1 MKYWIVPS
9 SDNIFRIGDAI
20 AANDGLVDW
29 RESKFSVGDVVF
41 IYKMKPECCVRYVM
55 EVVKTNLESDDTFN
69 QEPYWS
75 DKDAYFQ
82 GMFTK
87 YARLKLFKDY
97 GDDAIK
103 LDELQRRGIIAEN
116 VSTKELKNQDVID
129 FLMNPDKVEEESGV
143 DFPEDESKYYEGALM
158 KVNVNKYERNRSARQ
173 KCIEQKG
180 LKCLVCGLDF
190 NKTYGTIGKGF
201 IHVHH
206 LVPISSIGEEYKL
219 DAVKDLVP
227 VCPNCHYMLHRKNP
241 PYSIEELQKIMRG
254 ELKLENIEDDRD
266 VRYLI
271 YNLLHMNDKID
282 DMELQKQVEAKFN
295 ERYPDMTHNDWR
307 RIIADYTSMVRPEAK
322 VVSMNRQDYGMAAE
336 DSDMLK

>member
-41 IYKMKPECCVRYVM
+41 IYKVKPECCVRYVM
-55 EVVKTNLESDDTFN
+55 EVIKTNLESDDTFN
-69 QEPYWS
+69 QEHYWS
-75 DKDAYFQ
+75 DKDKYFQ
-82 GMFTK
+82 GLFTK

-97 GDDAIK
+97 GDEAIK
-103 LDELQRRGIIAEN
+103 REKLQRLGIIAEN

-180 LKCLVCGLDF
+180 L
-190 NKTYGTIGKGF
+190 
-201 IHVHH
+201 
-206 LVPISSIGEEYKL
+206 
-219 DAVKDLVP
+219 
-227 VCPNCHYMLHRKNP
+227 
-241 PYSIEELQKIMRG
+241 
-254 ELKLENIEDDRD
+254 
-266 VRYLI
+266 
-271 YNLLHMNDKID
+271 
-282 DMELQKQVEAKFN
+282 
-295 ERYPDMTHNDWR
+295 
-307 RIIADYTSMVRPEAK
+307 
-322 VVSMNRQDYGMAAE
+322 
-336 DSDMLK
+336 